1 MNNHLLSRKISLD
14 YLRAS
19 ATTLITE

>member
-1 MNNHLLSRKISLD
+1 MINHLLSRKISLD